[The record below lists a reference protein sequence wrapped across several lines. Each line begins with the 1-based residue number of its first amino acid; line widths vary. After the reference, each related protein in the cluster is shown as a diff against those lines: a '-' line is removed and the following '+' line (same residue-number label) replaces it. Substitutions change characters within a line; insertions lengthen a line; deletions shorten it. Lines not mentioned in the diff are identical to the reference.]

1 MNMQRGYTYGV
12 ALVLLGGTCL
22 SLAGILLRSLEAAD
36 GWQVLFYRAVSFFIT
51 LFLILFA
58 RYRSNTLRAFRAVGM
73 RGIAVAVVL
82 GLGSV
87 CYVFAILLTT
97 VANAVFIIG
106 AAPLVTAAAGWLFLN
121 ERLSVGS
128 LAAMLVALLGIGLMF
143 ADGIVAGRWLGNL
156 MAVGVVVSFATM
168 LVILRGSRK
177 VDMLPATCMAGIV
190 GALVAGLVAN
200 DLVVSPHDLLIAVL
214 LGSVQF
220 TGGFMLLTI
229 GTRYLPAAEVALF
242 SLSESV
248 LAPIWVWVGV
258 GEVPS
263 SLTIMG
269 CLIVFAA
276 VVTHCLVGIRR
287 ERRARA

>member
-1 MNMQRGYTYGV
+1 MHRGYAYGV
-12 ALVLLGGTCL
+12 VLVLLGGSCL
-22 SLAGILLRSLEAAD
+22 SLAGILLRSLEDAD

-58 RYRSNTLRAFRAVGM
+58 RYRSNTFVAFRAVGI

-106 AAPLVTAAAGWLFLN
+106 AAPLVTAAAGWLFLR
-121 ERLSVGS
+121 ERLSAGS
-128 LAAMLVALLGIGLMF
+128 LTTMLVALLGIGLMF

-168 LVILRGSRK
+168 LVILRGSRT

-190 GALVAGLVAN
+190 GAVVAGVMAT
-200 DLVVSPHDLLIAVL
+200 DLVVSPHDLLIAVM

-263 SLTIMG
+263 GLTIVG

-276 VVTHCLVGIRR
+276 VVVHCVLGIRR
-287 ERRARA
+287 QARRSA

>member
-1 MNMQRGYTYGV
+1 
-12 ALVLLGGTCL
+12 
-22 SLAGILLRSLEAAD
+22 
-36 GWQVLFYRAVSFFIT
+36 
-51 LFLILFA
+51 
-58 RYRSNTLRAFRAVGM
+58 
-73 RGIAVAVVL
+73 
-82 GLGSV
+82 
-87 CYVFAILLTT
+87 
-97 VANAVFIIG
+97 
-106 AAPLVTAAAGWLFLN
+106 
-121 ERLSVGS
+121 
-128 LAAMLVALLGIGLMF
+128 MLVALLGIGLMF
-143 ADGIVAGRWLGNL
+143 ADGIVAGRWLGNV
-156 MAVGVVVSFATM
+156 MALGVVVSFATM

-190 GALVAGLVAN
+190 GAVVAGTMAT
-200 DLVVSPHDLLIAVL
+200 DLVVSPHDLLIAVT

-263 SLTIMG
+263 GLTIVG

-276 VVTHCLVGIRR
+276 VVTYCIVGIRR
-287 ERRARA
+287 QAGRRV

>member
-1 MNMQRGYTYGV
+1 MQRGYAYGV
-12 ALVLLGGTCL
+12 ALVLVGGTCL
-22 SLAGILLRSLEAAD
+22 SFAGILLRSLESAD

-51 LFLILFA
+51 LFLILLA
-58 RYRSNTLRAFRAVGM
+58 RYRSNTLRAFRAVGL
-73 RGIAVAVVL
+73 RGVAVAVVL

-106 AAPLVTAAAGWLFLN
+106 AAPLLTAAVAWVFLQ
-121 ERLSVGS
+121 ERPSTGS
-128 LAAMLVALLGIGLMF
+128 LAAMFVALLGIGLMF

-156 MAVGVVVSFATM
+156 MALGVVVSFATM

-190 GALVAGLVAN
+190 GALVAGVVAT
-200 DLVVSPHDLLIAVL
+200 DLVVSAHDLSIAVI

-242 SLSESV
+242 SLSESL

-263 SLTIMG
+263 ALTLTG
-269 CLIVFAA
+269 CAVVFAA
-276 VVTHCLVGIRR
+276 VVTHCVLGIRR
-287 ERRARA
+287 ERRRRG

>member
-1 MNMQRGYTYGV
+1 MQRGYAYGV
-12 ALVLLGGTCL
+12 TLVLLGGTCL
-22 SLAGILLRSLEAAD
+22 SLAGILLRNVEAAD
-36 GWQVLFYRAVSFFIT
+36 GWQVLFYRAISFFIT

-58 RYRSNTLRAFRAVGM
+58 RYRSNTLKAFRAVGL
-73 RGIAVAVVL
+73 RGVAVAVVL
-82 GLGSV
+82 GLGSC

-121 ERLSVGS
+121 ERLSMGS

-143 ADGIVAGRWLGNL
+143 ADGVIAGRWLGNL

-190 GALVAGLVAN
+190 GALVAGIVAT
-200 DLVVSPHDLLIAVL
+200 DLIVSTHDLAIALI

-229 GTRYLPAAEVALF
+229 GTRHLPAAEVALF

-263 SLTIMG
+263 GLTVTG

-276 VVTHCLVGIRR
+276 VVTHCILGIRR
-287 ERRARA
+287 ERRVVSV